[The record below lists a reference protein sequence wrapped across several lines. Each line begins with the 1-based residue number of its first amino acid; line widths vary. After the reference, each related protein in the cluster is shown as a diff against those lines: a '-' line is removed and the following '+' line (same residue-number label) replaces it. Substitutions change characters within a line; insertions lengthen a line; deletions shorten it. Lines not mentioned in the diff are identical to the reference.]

1 MEPFFQT
8 IVLSPIFLQSRVI
21 LFLSEAGGPE
31 GLDFCFCV
39 PACMQM
45 KRSGMLSRS
54 WDINNYK
61 P

>member
-8 IVLSPIFLQSRVI
+8 IVLSPIFLESRVI
-21 LFLSEAGGPE
+21 FFLCEAGGPG
-31 GLDFCFCV
+31 GLDFRVSV

-45 KRSGMLSRS
+45 KRSGMLSRY
-54 WDINNYK
+54 WGINNYK